1 MTEPAGDQ
9 FSWGCPSCGRRV
21 PSRVDACRCGF
32 ERPASQSTATSEEPT
47 PEHQRN
53 GPSAWVLLFV
63 GATVGFAIAGVIVRS
78 HSTPAPHATAAHASN
93 GLATPI
99 AGGTTLAQPV
109 PVEHPAPV
117 EDPASVEDP
126 APPAGA
132 LESMEDVVSAALPA
146 VASIAT
152 GTTAGSGFFVRPDLV
167 ITNAHVVEGQTSLQL
182 EAGGYKYTARVITVS
197 TGYDLAVLQVSNPN
211 PSQATLRLGTAASAR
226 PGKEVIAIGYALG
239 TLSNTVTR
247 GIVSAIR
254 RTGNVTLIQ
263 TDAAINHGNSGGP
276 LLDRT
281 GQVIGINSMGIEKED
296 GQGLGF
302 AIAVDHA
309 KQLLAGE
316 SMPASSTTPLAGL
329 NQVLGGQRAPN

>member
-9 FSWGCPSCGRRV
+9 FSWTCPSCARRV
-21 PSRVDACRCGF
+21 PSRVDACRCGC
-32 ERPASQSTATSEEPT
+32 ERPTSQPAAVSEGAA
-47 PEHQRN
+47 PERQRN
-53 GPSAWVLLFV
+53 GSSAWLLLFV
-63 GATVGFAIAGVIVRS
+63 GATVGFAIGGVIIRS
-78 HSTPAPHATAAHASN
+78 HSASAPQVTAARAPN
-93 GLATPI
+93 GFAAPVTGGI
-99 AGGTTLAQPV
+99 ALAQPA
-109 PVEHPAPV
+109 PVLAQPAPV
-117 EDPASVEDP
+117 EATPA
-126 APPAGA
+126 PAGA
-132 LESMEDVVSAALPA
+132 LESIEDVVSAALPA
-146 VASIAT
+146 IASIAT

-167 ITNAHVVEGQTSLQL
+167 VTNAHVVEGRASLQL
-182 EAGGYKYTARVITVS
+182 EAGGNTYTARVIMVS
-197 TGYDLAVLQVSNPN
+197 TGYDLAVLQVTNPN

-226 PGKEVIAIGYALG
+226 AGREVIAIGYALG
-239 TLSNTVTR
+239 TLSNTVTL

-254 RTGNVTLIQ
+254 QTGNVTLIQ

-281 GQVIGINSMGIEKED
+281 GQVIGINSMGLEKED

-316 SMPASSTTPLAGL
+316 SMPVSSTTPLAGL

>member
-9 FSWGCPSCGRRV
+9 FSWTCPSCARRV

-32 ERPASQSTATSEEPT
+32 ERPAGQPAEAAAEPP
-47 PEHQRN
+47 PERQRN
-53 GPSAWVLLFV
+53 GPSAWLLLFV

-78 HSTPAPHATAAHASN
+78 QNASAPQTTAARASK
-93 GLATPI
+93 GFAAPVSGGI
-99 AGGTTLAQPV
+99 ALAQ
-109 PVEHPAPV
+109 PAPV
-117 EDPASVEDP
+117 EGPA
-126 APPAGA
+126 PAGA
-132 LESMEDVVSAALPA
+132 LESIEDVVSAALPA
-146 VASIAT
+146 IASIAT
-152 GTTAGSGFFVRPDLV
+152 GTTVGSGFFVRPDLV
-167 ITNAHVVEGQTSLQL
+167 VTNAHVVEGQSSLLL
-182 EAGGYKYTARVITVS
+182 EAGGNKYTARVIMVS

-211 PSQATLRLGTAASAR
+211 PSQATLRLGTAASVRA
-226 PGKEVIAIGYALG
+226 GKEVIAIGYALG

-254 RTGNVTLIQ
+254 LTGNVTLIQ

-329 NQVLGGQRAPN
+329 NQVLGGQRPPN

>member
-9 FSWGCPSCGRRV
+9 LSWTCPSCGRRV

-32 ERPASQSTATSEEPT
+32 ERPASQPAAASEEPA
-47 PEHQRN
+47 PERQSN

-78 HSTPAPHATAAHASN
+78 QSASAPQATTARASN
-93 GLATPI
+93 GFAAPVTGGI
-99 AGGTTLAQPV
+99 ALAQ
-109 PVEHPAPV
+109 PAPV
-117 EDPASVEDP
+117 EGPA
-126 APPAGA
+126 PAGA
-132 LESMEDVVSAALPA
+132 LESIEDVVGAALPA
-146 VASIAT
+146 IASIAT
-152 GTTAGSGFFVRPDLV
+152 GTTVGSGFFVRPDLV
-167 ITNAHVVEGQTSLQL
+167 VTNAHVVADQTSLQL
-182 EAGGYKYTARVITVS
+182 EAGGNKYTARVIMVS

-211 PSQATLRLGTAASAR
+211 PSQATLRLGTAASVRA
-226 PGKEVIAIGYALG
+226 GKEVIAIGYALG

-254 RTGNVTLIQ
+254 HTGNVTLIQ

-316 SMPASSTTPLAGL
+316 SMPPSSTTPLAGL